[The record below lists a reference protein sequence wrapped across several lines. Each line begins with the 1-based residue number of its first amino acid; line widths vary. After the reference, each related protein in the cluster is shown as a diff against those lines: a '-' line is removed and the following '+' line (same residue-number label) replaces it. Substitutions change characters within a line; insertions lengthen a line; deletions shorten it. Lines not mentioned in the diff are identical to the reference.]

1 MLVLLIQGVL
11 ALVVTLFGVY
21 VLLEIRSTHR
31 AKNAPSHPTAG
42 EESAF
47 LPPVSVLLP
56 VYNEAEVAAA
66 LVDAVCSLRY
76 PPEKLDILALDDS
89 STDATRAILAE
100 RVAWHRQRGV
110 NIRHARR
117 ESRIGYKAGNL
128 SFGLELAQGD
138 FIAIFDADCLP
149 PADFLLKTMPCF
161 QDERV
166 GFLQTGVEY
175 RNRRASFLTCFQ
187 AVEAGHKEDVTT
199 GLSLDESMA
208 SLTGSSCVWRRSC
221 IQAIGGVSAETI
233 TEDVDM
239 GYRAQLQAWNYVF
252 LGSVVS
258 TAELPESMG
267 SFRVQRHRWA
277 CGLIHNAA
285 LHLRRMCAARMG
297 LLPRLNALALMFSS
311 LLLALVYVLVLLTLP
326 FACLTSGS
334 PGPFFN
340 FCCTAFLAFA
350 LLWAWNNM
358 AGALEPDASLKRKL
372 VFACGYVIM
381 FFPLGLYYFC
391 AALEVGLGVKN
402 AFHRTPKG
410 RKNGQ
415 KRHPRVNARLIAL
428 EVLSFLYS
436 LTALLVSLAR
446 DNFWVAFFSLLAASG
461 FALVLFLSWRE
472 EAAKR

>member
-1 MLVLLIQGVL
+1 MLVLLMQGVL
-11 ALVVTLFGVY
+11 ALVVALFGVY
-21 VLLEIRSTHR
+21 VFLEIRSTQR
-31 AKNAPSHPTAG
+31 AKKASPCPLAAERAETASLPT
-42 EESAF
+42 
-47 LPPVSVLLP
+47 VSVLLP

-66 LVDAVCSLRY
+66 LVDAVCKLRY

-89 STDATRAILAE
+89 TDSTRAILAE
-100 RVAWHRQRGV
+100 RVAWHSQRGV

-128 SFGLELAQGD
+128 AFGLELAQGD

-149 PADFLLKTMPCF
+149 PADFLLKTMPWF

-166 GFLQTGVEY
+166 GFLQTGVDY
-175 RNRRASFLTCFQ
+175 RNSRESFLTCFQ

-199 GLSLDESMA
+199 GLSLDGSMV

-252 LGSVVS
+252 LASVAS
-258 TAELPESMG
+258 TAELPESIG
-267 SFRVQRHRWA
+267 AFRVQRHRWA

-285 LHLRRMCAARMG
+285 LHLRRMFATRMD
-297 LLPRLNALALMFSS
+297 LLPRLNALTLMFSS
-311 LLLALVYVLVLLTLP
+311 LLLALIYVLVLLTLP
-326 FACLTSGS
+326 FACLTTGS

-340 FCCTAFLAFA
+340 LCCIAFLVFA

-358 AGALEPDASLKRKL
+358 AGALEPDASLKQKL
-372 VFACGYVIM
+372 AFACGYVLM
-381 FFPLGLYYFC
+381 FFPLSLYYFC
-391 AALEVGLGVKN
+391 AALEVGFGVKN

-410 RKNGQ
+410 QNDQ
-415 KRHPRVNARLIAL
+415 KRHPKVNARLIAL
-428 EVLSFLYS
+428 EVLSLLYAVA
-436 LTALLVSLAR
+436 ALLVSLDR
-446 DNFWVAFFSLLAASG
+446 YNYWVAFFCLLAASG
-461 FALVLFLSWRE
+461 FALVLFLEWRE
-472 EAAKR
+472 GRLW